1 MDKNRSEKDKLYQWA
16 CECST
21 KDRTEN
27 IFTPINKEINSYWK
41 HIENREYIQEYKPD
55 TVNELKEKFSAL
67 WENDEILERMQII
80 CTVACMKNKNQT
92 DLSAR
97 TAYETK
103 EKQLKPYI
111 YEF

>member
-1 MDKNRSEKDKLYQWA
+1 MDKNRLEKDKLYQWA
-16 CECST
+16 CEYSI

-27 IFTPINKEINSYWK
+27 IFTPINKEIKSYWK

-55 TVNELKEKFSAL
+55 TANDMKEIFSAL
-67 WENDEILERMQII
+67 WADDEILKQVETI

-92 DLSAR
+92 DKSEQI
-97 TAYETK
+97 AYETK

>member
-21 KDRTEN
+21 KDKIEN

-41 HIENREYIQEYKPD
+41 HIENREYIKEYRPD
-55 TVNELKEKFSAL
+55 TADDIKEELSAL
-67 WENDEILERMQII
+67 WNDDEILKQVQLI
-80 CTVACMKNKNQT
+80 CTVACMKNKNQAGMT
-92 DLSAR
+92 ER
-97 TAYETK
+97 TEHEIK
-103 EKQLKPYI
+103 GKQLKPYI